1 MQLLYGRDK
10 TDYKVLSKSKE
21 MSDSVATV
29 LIDNYLGYDFV
40 KNKSEYSNVSKEPFS
55 ISYCTTN
62 LDGYL
67 NNEMILV
74 SKNGINENYTTPSK
88 YAHARLFEIES
99 GSFKESFFD
108 IFKYSFVDSQ
118 DSEKYKAD
126 DIDSYI
132 GQMTELKNTQLLS
145 EKALKSILYLLFD
158 NFRDISNTVYIISDN
173 VGDSY
178 NERSIDIIKQ
188 VYKYIPYFMRKIIG
202 FMSYGTINQ
211 KYSNRIKLV
220 VMTRESSEIESELKV
235 DLLNLDLQKIEK
247 ITTDQSKLVVDYIL
261 SIDDLERKELF
272 EVIDFENK
280 KSILTIKNLF
290 NICTTKKLWIDSS
303 DFNKMSSWIYN
314 VINPNELEEDLFYK
328 MMDIIEKDLDSEKFN
343 SYLKQI
349 LAKESN
355 ICEGYLDKDKDLY
368 NLLLFEDILSVDYKQ
383 DYNIK
388 IDIDVEYIIKWW
400 NEKIFSMLK
409 QKSEAIDFCK
419 VLKVEKEKYETLDLQ
434 GDSYLKLKNAMI
446 ENLDKLLLQE
456 EKLTEK
462 FVEEERYNL
471 NLKLENIKSI
481 KGLNDLAKEIDSSE
495 VKYDKNKEILKIE
508 YGKKFKE
515 IADNE
520 YNSFKQ
526 LERFIEIYKEY
537 MSQDSID
544 YLQYLKNKELD
555 EFKNK
560 VNNCS
565 EISKLE
571 RLVSE
576 SDMNYEKEIT
586 ILNKF
591 EKIIKSMNIDSMN
604 NDNNIYYGL
613 KICENIKFIKNIVNN
628 PLVSIL
634 VNRDLDLNLYDIETI
649 LKNINKKIDFI
660 ESNKKYLAFD
670 VNNYNLNIRINNEKN
685 IYIIK
690 FGYLN
695 DLLEYIKSKQKKS
708 KLSISKFI
716 NNSFNLEKKAFIKD
730 NRELL
735 NLIDKNLKK

>member
-21 MSDSVATV
+21 MSDSIATV

-40 KNKSEYSNVSKEPFS
+40 KNKSEYSDVSKEPFS

-99 GSFKESFFD
+99 ESFKENFFD

-118 DSEKYKAD
+118 DSEKYKSD

-132 GQMTELKNTQLLS
+132 GQIAELKNTQPLS
-145 EKALKSILYLLFD
+145 EEALKSILYLLFD
-158 NFRDISNTVYIISDN
+158 NFRDISNKVYIISDN

-188 VYKYIPYFMRKIIG
+188 IYKYIPYFMRKIIG
-202 FMSYGTINQ
+202 FVSYGTINQ

-235 DLLNLDLQKIEK
+235 DLLNLDLQKIKK

-261 SIDDLERKELF
+261 SIDNLKREELF
-272 EVIDFENK
+272 KAIDLENK
-280 KSILTIKNLF
+280 KSILTIKNLY

-343 SYLKQI
+343 SYLKYI
-349 LAKESN
+349 LAKEYN
-355 ICEGYLDKDKDLY
+355 ICEEYLDKDKDLY
-368 NLLLFEDILSVDYKQ
+368 NVLLFEDILSVDYKQ

-388 IDIDVEYIIKWW
+388 IDVDVEYIVKWW

-409 QKSEAIDFCK
+409 EKYESIDFCK
-419 VLKVEKEKYETLDLQ
+419 VLKIEKEKYETLDLQ
-434 GDSYLKLKNAMI
+434 GNSYLKLKNAMI
-446 ENLDKLLLQE
+446 KNIDKLLLQE
-456 EKLTEK
+456 EKLTKK
-462 FVEEERYNL
+462 FVDEERYKL
-471 NLKLENIKSI
+471 NLELENIKSI
-481 KGLNDLAKEIDSSE
+481 KDLNELAKEIDNLK
-495 VKYDKNKEILKIE
+495 VKYDKNKEMLRIE

-526 LERFIEIYKEY
+526 LDKFIEIYKDY
-537 MSQDSID
+537 ISQDSID
-544 YLQYLKNKELD
+544 YVQYLKNHELD
-555 EFKNK
+555 EFENK
-560 VNNCS
+560 VNNCTGLS
-565 EISKLE
+565 ELE
-571 RLVSE
+571 RLLSE
-576 SDMNYEKEIT
+576 SDINYEKEII

-591 EKIIKSMNIDSMN
+591 EKIIKSMNVDSV
-604 NDNNIYYGL
+604 NDNNNIYCGL
-613 KICENIKFIKNIVNN
+613 KICENIKFIKNVVKN
-628 PLVSIL
+628 PLVYIL
-634 VNRDLDLNLYDIETI
+634 VNRDLNLNLYDIQTTFKE
-649 LKNINKKIDFI
+649 INKKIDFI
-660 ESNKKYLAFD
+660 EENKRYLVFD
-670 VNNYNLNIRINNEKN
+670 VNDYNLNIKINDEKKV
-685 IYIIK
+685 YIIK
-690 FGYLN
+690 FRYLN

-708 KLSISKFI
+708 KLSISKLI
-716 NNSFNLEKKAFIKD
+716 NKSFNPDKKAFIKD

-735 NLIDKNLKK
+735 NLIDKNLIK